1 MARLVWFLPA
11 LGALA
16 VACALGVMGAHDR
29 SLRVVA
35 LALLGLSLWL
45 AREAQKRAPPPGKAV
60 SQSVLVAVVVGGGFA
75 VAMLGIA
82 LTSILATR

>member
-1 MARLVWFLPA
+1 MVRLVWFLPA
-11 LGALA
+11 LGTLV
-16 VACALGVMGAHDR
+16 VAGALGVMGAHDR

-45 AREAQKRAPPPGKAV
+45 AREAQKRAPPPRRAV
-60 SQSVLVAVVVGGGFA
+60 SQSVLVAVVVGGGLA
-75 VAMLGIA
+75 VAMIGIV